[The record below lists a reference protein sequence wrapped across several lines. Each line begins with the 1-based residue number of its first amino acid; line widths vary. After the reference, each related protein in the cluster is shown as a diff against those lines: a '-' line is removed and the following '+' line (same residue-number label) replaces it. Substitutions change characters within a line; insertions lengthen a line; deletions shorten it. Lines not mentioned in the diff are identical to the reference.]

1 MEQILIVGD
10 DTDVNVADERQKR
23 QEVNTDSKSSFDS
36 KYVKEI
42 MDYLCK
48 LYGIDMIDIDSII
61 NSSLDNSIAA
71 RYVITA
77 ITTLRNSSN
86 IKEAF
91 KAPENNMADSLANA
105 VMNVYADND
114 ELNQKIND
122 ASNKVEKLK
131 DTNDDIKQMFEK
143 EIKAA
148 FEREKAANKSLIEQY
163 KISLE
168 AKDKTYTLIMRN
180 NNDLKKENKELKEKA
195 DELKLKNDELKA
207 MLALHNNKDNDAGSV
222 RAGETNPFCI
232 NFFDYFSRKNSKKA
246 ANNML
251 DTFINDIL
259 SNDHFSKVQKDY
271 LMDCIESD
279 MSYEEIKRIA
289 KPEIDVEMMKR
300 LVRYYNKENNKKY
313 ILP

>member
-1 MEQILIVGD
+1 MEQILIVSD
-10 DTDVNVADERQKR
+10 DTDVNVADERQ
-23 QEVNTDSKSSFDS
+23 EEDTDSKSSFDS

-42 MDYLCK
+42 IDYLCK
-48 LYGIDMIDIDSII
+48 LYGIDRIDIDGII
-61 NSSLDNSIAA
+61 NSSLDNSITA

-77 ITTLRNSSN
+77 VTTLRNSTN

-91 KAPENNMADSLANA
+91 KSPDDKMGDSMANA

-143 EIKAA
+143 EIKTA

-180 NNDLKKENKELKEKA
+180 NNDLKEENKELKEQA

-207 MLALHNNKDNDAGSV
+207 MLALRNNKDNDASV
-222 RAGETNPFCI
+222 RASETNPFCI
-232 NFFDYFSRKNSKKA
+232 NFFDYFSKKNSKKA

-259 SNDHFSKVQKDY
+259 SNAHFSKVQKDY

-300 LVRYYNKENNKKY
+300 LVRYYNKENNK
-313 ILP
+313 

>member
-48 LYGIDMIDIDSII
+48 LYGIDRIDIDSII

-207 MLALHNNKDNDAGSV
+207 MIALHNNKDNDAGSV

>member
-10 DTDVNVADERQKR
+10 DTDVNVADGRPER
-23 QEVNTDSKSSFDS
+23 QEVDTDSKSSFDS

-42 MDYLCK
+42 IDYLCK
-48 LYGIDMIDIDSII
+48 LYGIDRIDIDSII
-61 NSSLDNSIAA
+61 NSSLDNSITA

-77 ITTLRNSSN
+77 ISTLRNSSN

-91 KAPENNMADSLANA
+91 KAPENKMADSLANA

-143 EIKAA
+143 EIKTA

-180 NNDLKKENKELKEKA
+180 NNDLKKENKELKEQA
-195 DELKLKNDELKA
+195 GELKLKNNELKA
-207 MLALHNNKDNDAGSV
+207 MLALQNNKDNDARAV
-222 RAGETNPFCI
+222 RVSESNPFCI
-232 NFFDYFSRKNSKKA
+232 NFFDYFSKKNSKKA

-259 SNDHFSKVQKDY
+259 SNGHFSKVQKDY

-300 LVRYYNKENNKKY
+300 LVRYYNKENNK
-313 ILP
+313 

>member
-10 DTDVNVADERQKR
+10 DTDVNVADERQER
-23 QEVNTDSKSSFDS
+23 QEVDTDSESSFDR

-42 MDYLCK
+42 IDYLCK
-48 LYGIDMIDIDSII
+48 LYGIDRIDIDSII

-77 ITTLRNSSN
+77 VTTLRNSTN

-180 NNDLKKENKELKEKA
+180 NNDLKKENKELKEQA

-207 MLALHNNKDNDAGSV
+207 MLALRNNKDNDARSV
-222 RAGETNPFCI
+222 RVSETNPFPI
-232 NFFDYFSRKNSKKA
+232 NFFDYFNKKNSKKA

-300 LVRYYNKENNKKY
+300 LVRYYSKENNK
-313 ILP
+313 

>member
-1 MEQILIVGD
+1 MEQILIVSD
-10 DTDVNVADERQKR
+10 DTDVNVADERQ
-23 QEVNTDSKSSFDS
+23 EEDTDSKSSFDS

-42 MDYLCK
+42 IDYLCK
-48 LYGIDMIDIDSII
+48 LYGIDRIDIDSII

-91 KAPENNMADSLANA
+91 KAPENNMADSLTNA

-143 EIKAA
+143 EIKTA

-180 NNDLKKENKELKEKA
+180 NNDLKKENKELKEQA
-195 DELKLKNDELKA
+195 GELKLKNDELKA
-207 MLALHNNKDNDAGSV
+207 MLALQNNKDNDARAV
-222 RAGETNPFCI
+222 RVSESNPFCI
-232 NFFDYFSRKNSKKA
+232 NFFDYFSKKNSKKA

-259 SNDHFSKVQKDY
+259 SNGHFSKVQKDY

-300 LVRYYNKENNKKY
+300 LVRYYNNNSK
-313 ILP
+313 LTPRN

>member
-1 MEQILIVGD
+1 MEQILIVSD
-10 DTDVNVADERQKR
+10 DTDVNVADERQ
-23 QEVNTDSKSSFDS
+23 EEDTDSKSSFDS

-42 MDYLCK
+42 IDYLCK
-48 LYGIDMIDIDSII
+48 LYGIDRIDIDSII

-143 EIKAA
+143 EIKTA

-180 NNDLKKENKELKEKA
+180 NNDLKKENKELKEQA
-195 DELKLKNDELKA
+195 GELKLKNDELKA
-207 MLALHNNKDNDAGSV
+207 MLALQNNKDNDARAV
-222 RAGETNPFCI
+222 RVSESNPFCI
-232 NFFDYFSRKNSKKA
+232 NFFDYFSKKNSKKA

-259 SNDHFSKVQKDY
+259 SNGHFSKVQKDY

-300 LVRYYNKENNKKY
+300 LVRYYNNNSK
-313 ILP
+313 LTPRN

>member
-1 MEQILIVGD
+1 
-10 DTDVNVADERQKR
+10 
-23 QEVNTDSKSSFDS
+23 
-36 KYVKEI
+36 
-42 MDYLCK
+42 
-48 LYGIDMIDIDSII
+48 
-61 NSSLDNSIAA
+61 
-71 RYVITA
+71 
-77 ITTLRNSSN
+77 
-86 IKEAF
+86 
-91 KAPENNMADSLANA
+91 
-105 VMNVYADND
+105 
-114 ELNQKIND
+114 
-122 ASNKVEKLK
+122 
-131 DTNDDIKQMFEK
+131 MFEK
-143 EIKAA
+143 EIKTA

-180 NNDLKKENKELKEKA
+180 NNDLKKENKGLKEQA

-207 MLALHNNKDNDAGSV
+207 MLALRNNKDNDARSV
-222 RAGETNPFCI
+222 RASETNPFPI
-232 NFFDYFSRKNSKKA
+232 NFFDYFGKKNSKKA

-300 LVRYYNKENNKKY
+300 LVRYYNNNSK
-313 ILP
+313 LTPRN

>member
-1 MEQILIVGD
+1 MEQILIVSD
-10 DTDVNVADERQKR
+10 DTDVNVADERQ
-23 QEVNTDSKSSFDS
+23 EEDTDSKSSFDS

-42 MDYLCK
+42 IDYLCK
-48 LYGIDMIDIDSII
+48 LYGIDRIDIDSII

-143 EIKAA
+143 EIKTA

-180 NNDLKKENKELKEKA
+180 NNDLKKENKELKEQA
-195 DELKLKNDELKA
+195 GELKLKNDELKA
-207 MLALHNNKDNDAGSV
+207 MLALQNNKDNDARAV
-222 RAGETNPFCI
+222 RVSESNPFCI

-259 SNDHFSKVQKDY
+259 SNGHFSKVQKDY

-300 LVRYYNKENNKKY
+300 LVRYYNNNSK
-313 ILP
+313 LTPRN

>member
-48 LYGIDMIDIDSII
+48 LYGIDRIDIDSII

-71 RYVITA
+71 RYVITS

>member
-48 LYGIDMIDIDSII
+48 LYGIDRIDIDSII
-61 NSSLDNSIAA
+61 NSSHDNSIAA

>member
-10 DTDVNVADERQKR
+10 DTDVNVADGRPER
-23 QEVNTDSKSSFDS
+23 QEVDTDSKSSFDS

-42 MDYLCK
+42 IDYLCK
-48 LYGIDMIDIDSII
+48 LYGIDRIDIDSII

-91 KAPENNMADSLANA
+91 KASENNMADSLANA

-114 ELNQKIND
+114 ELNQKINETSD
-122 ASNKVEKLK
+122 KVDKLK

-143 EIKAA
+143 EIKSA

-180 NNDLKKENKELKEKA
+180 NNDLKKENIELKEKA
-195 DELKLKNDELKA
+195 DALKLKNDELKA
-207 MLALHNNKDNDAGSV
+207 MLALQNNKDNDAKSV
-222 RAGETNPFCI
+222 RSSETNLFCI
-232 NFFDYFSRKNSKKA
+232 NFFDYFSKKNSKKA

-259 SNDHFSKVQKDY
+259 SNGHFSKVQKDY

-279 MSYEEIKRIA
+279 MSYDEIKRIA

-300 LVRYYNKENNKKY
+300 LVQYYNKENSK
-313 ILP
+313 

>member
-10 DTDVNVADERQKR
+10 DTDVNVADER

-48 LYGIDMIDIDSII
+48 LYGIDRIDIDSII

-91 KAPENNMADSLANA
+91 KAPENNMADSLTNA

-143 EIKAA
+143 EIKTA

-180 NNDLKKENKELKEKA
+180 NNDLKEENKELKEQA

-207 MLALHNNKDNDAGSV
+207 MLALRNNKDNDASV
-222 RAGETNPFCI
+222 RASETNPFCI
-232 NFFDYFSRKNSKKA
+232 NFFDYFSKKNSKKA

-259 SNDHFSKVQKDY
+259 SNAHFSKVQKDY

-300 LVRYYNKENNKKY
+300 LVRYYNKENNK
-313 ILP
+313 

>member
-10 DTDVNVADERQKR
+10 DTDVNVADER

-48 LYGIDMIDIDSII
+48 LYGIDRIDIDSII

-91 KAPENNMADSLANA
+91 KAPENNMADSLTNA

-300 LVRYYNKENNKKY
+300 LVRYYNNNSK
-313 ILP
+313 LTPRN

>member
-48 LYGIDMIDIDSII
+48 LYGIDRIDIDSII
-61 NSSLDNSIAA
+61 NSSLDNSIVA

>member
-1 MEQILIVGD
+1 MEQILIVSD
-10 DTDVNVADERQKR
+10 DTDVNVADERQ
-23 QEVNTDSKSSFDS
+23 EEDTDSKSSFDS

-42 MDYLCK
+42 IDYLCK
-48 LYGIDMIDIDSII
+48 LYGIDRIDIDSII
-61 NSSLDNSIAA
+61 NSSLDNSITA

-77 ITTLRNSSN
+77 VTTLRNSTN

-91 KAPENNMADSLANA
+91 KSPDDKMGDSLANA

-143 EIKAA
+143 EIKTA

-180 NNDLKKENKELKEKA
+180 NNDLKKENE
-195 DELKLKNDELKA
+195 KLKGEVNTLQIENDKLKA
-207 MLALHNNKDNDAGSV
+207 MNALQNQQPTAQQVFNKQNNDNKGISLFTKMKNHRNKSQQNNHNMD
-222 RAGETNPFCI
+222 I
-232 NFFDYFSRKNSKKA
+232 
-246 ANNML
+246 
-251 DTFINDIL
+251 FISDIL
-259 SNDHFSKVQKDY
+259 SNNKFTKEQKDY
-271 LMDCIESD
+271 LMSCIESGAD
-279 MSYEEIKRIA
+279 YEFVKKIA
-289 KPEIDVEMMKR
+289 VRELDVDMMKR
-300 LVRYYNKENNKKY
+300 VARYYKGK
-313 ILP
+313 

>member
-10 DTDVNVADERQKR
+10 DTDVNVADGRPER
-23 QEVNTDSKSSFDS
+23 QEVDTDSKSSFDS

-42 MDYLCK
+42 IDYLCK
-48 LYGIDMIDIDSII
+48 LYGIDRIDIDSII
-61 NSSLDNSIAA
+61 NSSLDNSITA

-77 ITTLRNSSN
+77 VTTLRNSTN

-91 KAPENNMADSLANA
+91 KSPDDKMGDSLANA

-122 ASNKVEKLK
+122 ASNKVDKLK

-143 EIKAA
+143 EIKTA

-180 NNDLKKENKELKEKA
+180 NNDLKEENKELKEQA

-207 MLALHNNKDNDAGSV
+207 MLALRNNKDNDASV
-222 RAGETNPFCI
+222 RASETNPFPI
-232 NFFDYFSRKNSKKA
+232 NFFDYFGKKNSKKA

-259 SNDHFSKVQKDY
+259 SNAHFSKVQKDY

-300 LVRYYNKENNKKY
+300 LVRYYNNNSK
-313 ILP
+313 LTPRN

>member
-23 QEVNTDSKSSFDS
+23 KEVNTDSKSSFDS

-48 LYGIDMIDIDSII
+48 LYGIDRIDIDSII

>member
-48 LYGIDMIDIDSII
+48 LYGIDRIDIDSII

-300 LVRYYNKENNKKY
+300 LVRYYNKENNKNY

>member
-10 DTDVNVADERQKR
+10 DTDVNVADGRPER
-23 QEVNTDSKSSFDS
+23 QEVDTDSKSSFDS

-42 MDYLCK
+42 IDYLCK
-48 LYGIDMIDIDSII
+48 LYGIDRIDIDSII
-61 NSSLDNSIAA
+61 NSSLDNSITA

-77 ITTLRNSSN
+77 ISTLRNSSN

-91 KAPENNMADSLANA
+91 KAPENKMADSLANA

-122 ASNKVEKLK
+122 ASDKVDKLK

-143 EIKAA
+143 EIKSA

-180 NNDLKKENKELKEKA
+180 NNDLKKENKGLKEQA

-207 MLALHNNKDNDAGSV
+207 MLALRNNKDNDARSV
-222 RAGETNPFCI
+222 RASETNPFPI
-232 NFFDYFSRKNSKKA
+232 NFFDYFGKKNSKKA

-300 LVRYYNKENNKKY
+300 LVRYYNNNSK
-313 ILP
+313 LTPRN

>member
-48 LYGIDMIDIDSII
+48 LYGIDRIDIDSII

-232 NFFDYFSRKNSKKA
+232 NFFDYFSKKNSKKA

-259 SNDHFSKVQKDY
+259 SNAHFSKVQKDY

-300 LVRYYNKENNKKY
+300 LVRYYNKENNK
-313 ILP
+313 

>member
-10 DTDVNVADERQKR
+10 DTDVNVADERQ
-23 QEVNTDSKSSFDS
+23 EVNTDSKSFFDS

-48 LYGIDMIDIDSII
+48 LYGIDRIDIDSII

-91 KAPENNMADSLANA
+91 KAPENNMADSLTNA

-232 NFFDYFSRKNSKKA
+232 NFFDYFSKKNSKKA

-259 SNDHFSKVQKDY
+259 SNNHFSKVQKDY

-300 LVRYYNKENNKKY
+300 LVRYYNNNSK
-313 ILP
+313 LTPRN

>member
-10 DTDVNVADERQKR
+10 DTDVNVADER

-48 LYGIDMIDIDSII
+48 LYGIDRIDIDSII

-180 NNDLKKENKELKEKA
+180 NNDLKKENKELKEQA
-195 DELKLKNDELKA
+195 GELKLKNDELKA
-207 MLALHNNKDNDAGSV
+207 MFALQNNKDNDARAV
-222 RAGETNPFCI
+222 RVSKSNPFCI
-232 NFFDYFSRKNSKKA
+232 NFFDYFSKKNSKKA

-259 SNDHFSKVQKDY
+259 SNGHFSKVQKDY

-300 LVRYYNKENNKKY
+300 LVRYYNKENNK
-313 ILP
+313 

>member
-1 MEQILIVGD
+1 MEQILIVSD
-10 DTDVNVADERQKR
+10 DTDVNVADERQ
-23 QEVNTDSKSSFDS
+23 EEDTDSKSSFDS

-48 LYGIDMIDIDSII
+48 LYGIDRIDIDSII
-61 NSSLDNSIAA
+61 NSSLDNSITA

-77 ITTLRNSSN
+77 VTTLRNSTN

-131 DTNDDIKQMFEK
+131 DTNDDIKRMFEK

-207 MLALHNNKDNDAGSV
+207 MLALQNNKDNAARAV
-222 RAGETNPFCI
+222 RASESNTFCI
-232 NFFDYFSRKNSKKA
+232 NFFDYFSKKNSKKA

-259 SNDHFSKVQKDY
+259 SNKHFSEVQKDY

-300 LVRYYNKENNKKY
+300 LVRYYNKENSK
-313 ILP
+313 

>member
-48 LYGIDMIDIDSII
+48 LYGIDRIDIDSII
-61 NSSLDNSIAA
+61 NSNLDNSVTA

-148 FEREKAANKSLIEQY
+148 FEREKEANNSLIEQY

-313 ILP
+313 ILL

>member
-48 LYGIDMIDIDSII
+48 LYGIDRIDIDSII

>member
-10 DTDVNVADERQKR
+10 DTDVNVADERQRR

-48 LYGIDMIDIDSII
+48 LYGIDRIDIDSII

-300 LVRYYNKENNKKY
+300 LVRYYNKENKK
-313 ILP
+313 

>member
-10 DTDVNVADERQKR
+10 DTDVNVADER

-48 LYGIDMIDIDSII
+48 LYGIDRIDIDSII

-91 KAPENNMADSLANA
+91 KAPENNMADSLTNA

-180 NNDLKKENKELKEKA
+180 NNDLKKENKELKEQA
-195 DELKLKNDELKA
+195 GELKLKNDELKA
-207 MLALHNNKDNDAGSV
+207 MLALQNNKDNDARAV
-222 RAGETNPFCI
+222 RVSESNPFCI
-232 NFFDYFSRKNSKKA
+232 NFFDYFSKKNSKKA

-259 SNDHFSKVQKDY
+259 SNGHFSKVQKDY

-300 LVRYYNKENNKKY
+300 LVRYYNKENNK
-313 ILP
+313 

>member
-1 MEQILIVGD
+1 MEQILIVSD
-10 DTDVNVADERQKR
+10 DTDVNVADERQ
-23 QEVNTDSKSSFDS
+23 EEDTDSKSSFDS

-48 LYGIDMIDIDSII
+48 LYGIDRIDIDSII
-61 NSSLDNSIAA
+61 NSSLDNSITA

-77 ITTLRNSSN
+77 VTTLRNSTN

-91 KAPENNMADSLANA
+91 KAPENNMADSLASA

-131 DTNDDIKQMFEK
+131 DTNDDIKRMFEK

-180 NNDLKKENKELKEKA
+180 NNDLKKENKELKEQA

-207 MLALHNNKDNDAGSV
+207 MLALQNNKDNAARAV
-222 RAGETNPFCI
+222 RASESNTFCI
-232 NFFDYFSRKNSKKA
+232 NFFDYFSKKNSKKA

-259 SNDHFSKVQKDY
+259 SNKHFSEVQKDY

-300 LVRYYNKENNKKY
+300 LVRYYNKENSK
-313 ILP
+313 

>member
-10 DTDVNVADERQKR
+10 DTDVNVADER

-48 LYGIDMIDIDSII
+48 LYGIDRIDIDSII

-131 DTNDDIKQMFEK
+131 DTNDDIK
-143 EIKAA
+143 
-148 FEREKAANKSLIEQY
+148 
-163 KISLE
+163 
-168 AKDKTYTLIMRN
+168 
-180 NNDLKKENKELKEKA
+180 
-195 DELKLKNDELKA
+195 
-207 MLALHNNKDNDAGSV
+207 
-222 RAGETNPFCI
+222 
-232 NFFDYFSRKNSKKA
+232 
-246 ANNML
+246 
-251 DTFINDIL
+251 
-259 SNDHFSKVQKDY
+259 
-271 LMDCIESD
+271 
-279 MSYEEIKRIA
+279 
-289 KPEIDVEMMKR
+289 PEIDVEMMKR
-300 LVRYYNKENNKKY
+300 LVRYYNNNSK
-313 ILP
+313 LTPRN

>member
-48 LYGIDMIDIDSII
+48 LYGIDRIDIDSII

-168 AKDKTYTLIMRN
+168 AKDKTYALIMRN

-300 LVRYYNKENNKKY
+300 LVQYYNKENNK
-313 ILP
+313 

>member
-10 DTDVNVADERQKR
+10 DTDVNVADERQER

-48 LYGIDMIDIDSII
+48 LYGIDRIDIDSII
-61 NSSLDNSIAA
+61 NSNLDNSVTA

-313 ILP
+313 ILL

>member
-10 DTDVNVADERQKR
+10 DTDVNVADEPQER
-23 QEVNTDSKSSFDS
+23 QEVDTDSKSSFDS

-42 MDYLCK
+42 IDYLCK
-48 LYGIDMIDIDSII
+48 LYGIDRIDIDSII

-180 NNDLKKENKELKEKA
+180 NNDLKEENKELKEQA

-207 MLALHNNKDNDAGSV
+207 MLALRNNKDNDASV
-222 RAGETNPFCI
+222 RASETNPFCI

-259 SNDHFSKVQKDY
+259 SNAHFSKVQKDY

-300 LVRYYNKENNKKY
+300 LVRYYNKENKK
-313 ILP
+313 